1 MHLVHRYD
9 GLQTY
14 SSNFLYAL
22 ICSSFFYTENSHQSI
37 LFYLWCTA
45 LFFRLRFSHTENGYG
60 VSVLGIYKPLDTR
73 FHRQSKLDVFHSLT
87 ISDRKCSATNMFLS
101 FEMVS
106 ARICLFSGSMVIHN
120 QMYSDPTLISVSST
134 MNSTIFFFL
143 EDIFFGWYFWTQ
155 FQIETWFRRIK
166 HDSLSETR
174 LKDSPEKYKYRP

>member
-73 FHRQSKLDVFHSLT
+73 FHRQSKLDVFPYSLT
-87 ISDRKCSATNMFLS
+87 ISDRKCSATNMFIS
-101 FEMVS
+101 FEMIS

-120 QMYSDPTLISVSST
+120 QMYSDPTLISVSHQQWIPRSSFFSLKT
-134 MNSTIFFFL
+134 FSLDGIF
-143 EDIFFGWYFWTQ
+143 EPSS
-155 FQIETWFRRIK
+155 K
-166 HDSLSETR
+166 
-174 LKDSPEKYKYRP
+174 